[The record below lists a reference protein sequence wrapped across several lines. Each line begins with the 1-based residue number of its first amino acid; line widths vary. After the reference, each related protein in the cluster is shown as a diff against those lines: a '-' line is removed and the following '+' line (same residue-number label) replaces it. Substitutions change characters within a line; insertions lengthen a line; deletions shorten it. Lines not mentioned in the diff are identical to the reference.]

1 MLEVWLALTSVKYLD
16 NVLVLILL
24 NQWLKLTMLWATQ
37 PRSLTSCFD
46 LNAGFTRANVVV
58 FGQSVLYWKVSV
70 LRTETAKIVTHLNG
84 FLQTEKVI
92 NFFSTSNFSYF
103 ETSCCSEKPNKPYFS
118 RNRINLFCLT
128 LIDIQRNVVW
138 KKSQKLRWKAFTY
151 TCKYYKTFSKKDKG

>member
-70 LRTETAKIVTHLNG
+70 LGTETAKIVTHLNG

-103 ETSCCSEKPNKPYFS
+103 ETSCCSEKPNQTLFFPKQNKSFLPHT
-118 RNRINLFCLT
+118 NRHTKKCCLEKISET
-128 LIDIQRNVVW
+128 
-138 KKSQKLRWKAFTY
+138 KMKSIYIHLQIL
-151 TCKYYKTFSKKDKG
+151 